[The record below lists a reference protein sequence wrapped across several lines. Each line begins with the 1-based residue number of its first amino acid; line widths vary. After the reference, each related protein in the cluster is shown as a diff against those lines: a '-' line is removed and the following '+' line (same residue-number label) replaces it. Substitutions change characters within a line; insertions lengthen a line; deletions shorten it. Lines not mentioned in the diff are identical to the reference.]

1 MTLLNTKNSFGLIA
15 KSFHWVLAIL
25 ILWMLSVGF
34 AMVAIPPSPDKFWVY
49 ALHKSFGILILFLM
63 IGRLSWRII
72 SPRPDTLPTHKEWE
86 EKLAKL
92 VHLAL
97 YICIFMMPL
106 SGWLMSSAGGF
117 PATFFGLFA
126 LPAILPKNETLFM
139 ITRTIHAFA
148 AYGILALL
156 ALHVAGALKHH
167 FLDKDATLQRMTTFK
182 LGLKGGLA
190 LALVAGLLWTAPV
203 AIRFSRDASG
213 PIPESTEAKTEN
225 LSTASQ
231 QVTTSNN
238 DAWQIDL
245 ATSSIKFQ
253 TTQYNEPFTGEFK
266 NFGGTILFDRTKL
279 DEAYADIWIDI
290 ASISTGSMER
300 DGQAKSVEWFDA
312 VGFPKAQFVAD
323 SFSETSPGHYVAHGA
338 LTIRGKA
345 KLVDLPFTLQ
355 VRESPEGQA
364 ALMEAK
370 LILNRLDFGI
380 GQGQWSATDAIGG
393 DVNLTITLLA
403 VQE

>member
-1 MTLLNTKNSFGLIA
+1 
-15 KSFHWVLAIL
+15 
-25 ILWMLSVGF
+25 
-34 AMVAIPPSPDKFWVY
+34 
-49 ALHKSFGILILFLM
+49 
-63 IGRLSWRII
+63 
-72 SPRPDTLPTHKEWE
+72 
-86 EKLAKL
+86 
-92 VHLAL
+92 
-97 YICIFMMPL
+97 
-106 SGWLMSSAGGF
+106 MSSAGGF

-139 ITRTIHAFA
+139 ITRTVHAFA

-190 LALVAGLLWTAPV
+190 LTLVAGLLWAAPV
-203 AIRFSRDASG
+203 AIRLSRDTGG
-213 PIPESTEAKTEN
+213 PAPESAQAENPAAPDEAVAAN
-225 LSTASQ
+225 
-231 QVTTSNN
+231 NN

-253 TTQYNEPFTGEFK
+253 TTQYGQPFTGSFK
-266 NFGGTILFDRTKL
+266 NFGGTILFDRAKL
-279 DEAYADIWIDI
+279 DDAYADIWIDI
-290 ASISTGSMER
+290 ASIETGSMER
-300 DGQAKSVEWFDA
+300 DGQAKSADWFSAVE
-312 VGFPKAQFVAD
+312 FPKAQFVAD
-323 SFSETSPGHYVAHGA
+323 SFSETAPGQYVAHGA

-345 KLVDLPFTLQ
+345 QLVDLPFTLQ

-364 ALMEAK
+364 ALMEAT
-370 LILNRLDFGI
+370 LTLNRLDFGV
-380 GQGQWSATDAIGG
+380 GQGQWSATDVIGG